1 MASGNVHSLHIGEHI
16 IIGGLIVQLLF
27 FGLFIFT
34 TLKFHFGMKNNPNRK
49 VLTQR
54 PPWER
59 HIWALYGGSLLIL
72 IRSIF
77 RLIEYAQGNAGYLV
91 SHEAYM
97 YIFDGSLM
105 FLSMVVFLWIHPSEI
120 NALLNPRASGKAVR
134 RVFSV
139 YTLHQFIPN

>member
-1 MASGNVHSLHIGEHI
+1 MASGNIQSLHTGEKI

-27 FGLFIFT
+27 FALFIFT

-59 HIWALYGGSLLIL
+59 HILALYVGSLLIL

-105 FLSMVVFLWIHPSEI
+105 FLTMMVFLCIHPSEI
-120 NALLNPRASGKAVR
+120 NALLNPSAGGKAVR

-139 YTLHQFIPN
+139 YTLHQFIPS